1 MTDAERRLWN
11 HFRQDQLG
19 MRFRRQEPFEGFIL
33 DFVCYS
39 AKLVIEIDGGQHAD
53 PNYGDAKR
61 DQKLQQLGFR
71 VLRFWN
77 NEVLENTVGVLE
89 RITEVLRQPPPPQ
102 PSPIEGEG
110 TRSRQRVRKNASF
123 PARGPAVGKQTE
135 ARRHEL

>member
-19 MRFRRQEPFEGFIL
+19 VRFRRQEPFEGFIL

-53 PNYGDAKR
+53 PSYGDASR
-61 DQKLQQLGFR
+61 DKKLQQLGFR

-110 TRSRQRVRKNASF
+110 TRS
-123 PARGPAVGKQTE
+123 
-135 ARRHEL
+135 